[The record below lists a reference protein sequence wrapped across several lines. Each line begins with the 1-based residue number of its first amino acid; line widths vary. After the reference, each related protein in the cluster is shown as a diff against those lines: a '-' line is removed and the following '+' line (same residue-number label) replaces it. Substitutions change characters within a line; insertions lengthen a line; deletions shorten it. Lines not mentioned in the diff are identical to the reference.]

1 MGHFVATKKM
11 IKFKYPC
18 TRTQLNENKVSSDDR
33 LKFWVADEISLFLIQ
48 DLLMP
53 RQHDPRE
60 PCGLILSHSQPINN
74 LFILFACKFCRF

>member
-1 MGHFVATKKM
+1 MGHFVATKM

-53 RQHDPRE
+53 RQYDPRD
-60 PCGLILSHSQPINN
+60 PCGLILSHS
-74 LFILFACKFCRF
+74 